1 MQKHHTNAMAMR
13 WLEVVQILQTLNF
26 RNFILCFTMFKE
38 DLYLSIRRVK
48 NFPSEVQYV
57 ENTLGES
64 VAILEIHS
72 YTCFH
77 LYRCSRDRTYC
88 KMYIVDWHVLKR

>member
-1 MQKHHTNAMAMR
+1 
-13 WLEVVQILQTLNF
+13 
-26 RNFILCFTMFKE
+26 MFKE